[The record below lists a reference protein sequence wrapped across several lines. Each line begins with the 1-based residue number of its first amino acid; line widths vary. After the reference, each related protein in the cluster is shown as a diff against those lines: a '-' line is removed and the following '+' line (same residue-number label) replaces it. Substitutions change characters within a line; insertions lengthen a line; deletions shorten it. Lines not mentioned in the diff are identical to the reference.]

1 MSDLENRIEKLEQR
15 TGASSKSPVTLVVV
29 YDGQNPTEAEK
40 EAAIEAYKAKNPDW
54 EGKDINVIYVTSEKA
69 KELTERVIAGEGT
82 E

>member
-1 MSDLENRIEKLEQR
+1 VNNIESRIDKLEKQ

-54 EGKDINVIYVTSEKA
+54 AEKDINVIYVTSEKA